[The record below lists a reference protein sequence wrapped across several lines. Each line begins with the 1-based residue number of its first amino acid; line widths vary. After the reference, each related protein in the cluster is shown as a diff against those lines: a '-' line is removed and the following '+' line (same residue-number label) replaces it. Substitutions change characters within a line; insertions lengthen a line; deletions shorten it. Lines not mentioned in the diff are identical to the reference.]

1 MSDQPY
7 ERKNIHGT
15 NPQFLI
21 EKILRERIYECA
33 YWKEKLFGASAETL
47 VDRAVELQSIGGQF
61 GSQKPTD
68 FICLVL
74 KMLQLQP
81 DDQIIT
87 LFLNTKDFKYLT
99 ALAAFYI
106 RLTDSH
112 SRIYQ
117 RLEPLLEDRR
127 KLRNR
132 TNVGGYELTF
142 MDQFISDLLTE
153 DRMCDTILPRLT
165 KRYMLEDQG
174 DLELRTSILDGELD
188 DMADGEESSKKSPM
202 YTPED
207 SSMAPQSIP
216 APLTSASKIP
226 TQTEPPRHPSSQSY
240 DRSRTRRRSTDR
252 SHSKSRSRS
261 RDRRRTYSRD
271 LSRSPRRRDLS
282 RSPRRRDLSRSP
294 RRRDRS
300 RSPRRRDRSRSPRR
314 RDLSRSPRRRDL
326 SRSPRRRDLSRSPRR
341 RDLSRSPR
349 RRDLSG
355 NQESK
360 TTADTA
366 PILNSQTVTDEATQ
380 KKKGWSKKK
389 VDSLFK
395 NSSSKNEPH
404 SSVRQVKRTG
414 AENSES
420 LSVDEA
426 NSIRASLGLKPLQ
439 N

>member
-314 RDLSRSPRRRDL
+314 RDSVVVLAVGISAVVLAVGISAVVL
-326 SRSPRRRDLSRSPRR
+326 AVGISVAVLVV
-341 RDLSRSPR
+341 
-349 RRDLSG
+349 G
-355 NQESK
+355 
-360 TTADTA
+360 
-366 PILNSQTVTDEATQ
+366 ILA
-380 KKKGWSKKK
+380 KKGWSKKK